1 MDDNDPEKQEPRG
14 EPAGDPERERSTG
27 EQHTAV
33 DRSSTSGPTGDE
45 DDENAPSEPVDP
57 RAAREMYGDEFADT
71 ATYGPAQFGRNN
83 TMHNYFGKRS
93 LEPIIG
99 ALPGIEDLLE
109 VYVPTAS
116 DEELDDRLANRSTV
130 CLVGP
135 RNSGRFST
143 ARAALGRRYKAG
155 DIYEIQLPADVVP
168 EALIGKPDKLPE
180 NSGFVLRL
188 PGDGHIDAMRK
199 LANLFRSRRS
209 TLLLIKDGEPVR
221 WDRSGAEVPHQ
232 APDPIEV
239 FRRHLE
245 VALKTSD
252 AGAVE
257 AFLTN
262 EVRDELNA
270 VYSPKESVAIA
281 YAIARERPAD
291 DEAMR
296 ALLERSQPR
305 RRERATAILL
315 PGKEESTPRNRR
327 AGQHERAFRLS
338 YAVFYRM
345 PLHYVFEAAEWLLHE
360 IDSAALRPEWG
371 SMALQHPVREL
382 LGDTLGEDWA
392 AGCHAG
398 VAARNSTR
406 VAWIRDPGLRK
417 AILDV
422 AWHDFDGTRK
432 SLLKWLDRLVAEGD
446 DVMRRAA
453 AEAAGLLVNHD
464 FTRVHEDLVDGW
476 ASSPKAAVR
485 QAAALTMTLSDM
497 AGDVGP
503 KVRSKLSE
511 WCAGTSNYR
520 RDTAA
525 RLYASGLEQ
534 TVLEWSMFDLARI
547 AADLMQKRRHTVA
560 RAVNQLYRPERAG
573 WILAE
578 LDLWTREESLRVHAA
593 RALLA
598 VTGRVETAASDGRP
612 DLLQRLGERNVDAAH
627 LGRLWQ
633 VAFLEPETAATAADR
648 LGWWIDHADARP
660 EFRGEVV
667 GLLEVMTTVP
677 AMRRRIDFYLKR
689 TSGPSNGLPGWVS
702 ERNENS

>member
-1 MDDNDPEKQEPRG
+1 MDDESETEKPPG
-14 EPAGDPERERSTG
+14 EPAGGPERERETG
-27 EQHTAV
+27 DQNAAV
-33 DRSSTSGPTGDE
+33 ESSKFDPVGDE
-45 DDENAPSEPVDP
+45 DDENVLSEPVDP
-57 RAAREMYGDEFADT
+57 RAAKEMYGDEFADT

-99 ALPGIEDLLE
+99 ALPGIEDLLK

-116 DEELDDRLANRSTV
+116 DEDLDDRIANRSTV

-143 ARAALGRRYKAG
+143 ARAGLGRRYKPD
-155 DIYEIQLPADVVP
+155 DIYEIQLPADVLP
-168 EALIGKPDKLPE
+168 EALNGEPDKLPE

-188 PGDGHIDAMRK
+188 PGDGHTDAMRK
-199 LANLFRSRRS
+199 LANLFRIRRS
-209 TLLLIKDGEPVR
+209 TLLLIKDDESVR
-221 WDRSGAEVPHQ
+221 WDRPGAEVPHQ

-239 FRRHLE
+239 FRRHLA
-245 VALKTSD
+245 ALKTWD
-252 AGAVE
+252 AGAIE
-257 AFLTN
+257 AFLTK
-262 EVRDELNA
+262 EVRDELDA

-281 YAIARERPAD
+281 YAIAKELPAD
-291 DEAMR
+291 AEAMR

-315 PGKEESTPRNRR
+315 PGKEGSTARSRR

-360 IDSAALRPEWG
+360 VDSAALRPEWG
-371 SMALQHPVREL
+371 RMALQHPVREL

-392 AGCHAG
+392 AGCHAD

-406 VAWIRDPGLRK
+406 VAWIRDPGLRN

-432 SLLKWLDRLVAEGD
+432 SLLKWLDRLVEEGD

-453 AEAAGLLVNHD
+453 AEAAGLLVNRD
-464 FTRVHEDLVDGW
+464 FTRLHEDLIDGW

-503 KVRSKLSE
+503 KVRRKLSE

-534 TVLEWSMFDLARI
+534 TVLAWSMFDLARI
-547 AADLMQKRRHTVA
+547 ASDPMQKRRHTVA

-578 LDLWTREESLRVHAA
+578 LDFWTREESLRVHAA
-593 RALLA
+593 RAMLA
-598 VTGRVETAASDGRP
+598 LTGRVEVADPDGRP
-612 DLLQRLGERNVDAAH
+612 DLLQRLGEENVDAGH
-627 LGRLWQ
+627 LSRLWL
-633 VAFLEPETAATAADR
+633 VAFLEPDTAATAAER
-648 LGWWIDHADARP
+648 LAGWIGYAEARP
-660 EFRGEVV
+660 EFRREVV
-667 GLLEVMTTVP
+667 RLLQAMATGP
-677 AMRRRIDFYLKR
+677 AVRRRIDFYLKR
-689 TSGPSNGLPGWVS
+689 TSGLSTELPEWVS
-702 ERNENS
+702 ERKRDS